1 MTAFLKSAALASAL
15 ALSLVTAPGVAL
27 AQDKVVY
34 HVNDTGT
41 QALAALRNIRNHL
54 DTEPTTQIRVVT
66 HAWGS
71 RTAT

>member
-1 MTAFLKSAALASAL
+1 MTAVLKSAVLASAL
-15 ALSLVTAPGVAL
+15 ALSRVTAPGVAQ

-41 QALAALRNIRNHL
+41 QALAALRKIRNHL

-71 RTAT
+71 RTVT